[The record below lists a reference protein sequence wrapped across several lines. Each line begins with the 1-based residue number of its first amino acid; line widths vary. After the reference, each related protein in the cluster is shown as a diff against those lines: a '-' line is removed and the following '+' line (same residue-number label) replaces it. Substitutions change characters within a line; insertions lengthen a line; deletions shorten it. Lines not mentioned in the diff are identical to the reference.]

1 MTQKQAIQLFEDRK
15 VRTVWDE
22 RTETWYFSVLDV
34 ISALTDTVNPTD
46 YFKKMR
52 KRDEALASFVG
63 TNCPQIAMRSE
74 TGVMRKTLAGDV
86 KTVLRIIQSIPSQ
99 KAEPFKQWMA
109 QVASDR
115 LDQMSLIGRKGW
127 YSKGCALTWRRQDTR
142 CSRTLFRLAVS
153 ALPTVGT
160 DAGLLPTVQTQGLK
174 RCVNGRTEFMPT
186 VLLPTPH
193 ASDASRGGQ
202 KVTGLYK
209 TRKSGLTYMSLL
221 NDLAV
226 SGLLPTPTANDAKN
240 VTLPASQ
247 GICNGLPK
255 TAMQSDEY
263 RTGTGSR
270 LNPLYVAEMMGFPGN
285 WLVSPFLGGAGK
297 PSKPAVTP

>member
-115 LDQMSLIGRKGW
+115 LD
-127 YSKGCALTWRRQDTR
+127 
-142 CSRTLFRLAVS
+142 CS
-153 ALPTVGT
+153 
-160 DAGLLPTVQTQGLK
+160 
-174 RCVNGRTEFMPT
+174 
-186 VLLPTPH
+186 
-193 ASDASRGGQ
+193 
-202 KVTGLYK
+202 
-209 TRKSGLTYMSLL
+209 
-221 NDLAV
+221 
-226 SGLLPTPTANDAKN
+226 
-240 VTLPASQ
+240 
-247 GICNGLPK
+247 
-255 TAMQSDEY
+255 
-263 RTGTGSR
+263 
-270 LNPLYVAEMMGFPGN
+270 
-285 WLVSPFLGGAGK
+285 
-297 PSKPAVTP
+297 

>member
-99 KAEPFKQWMA
+99 KMLCCGILLMFSLLQ
-109 QVASDR
+109 R
-115 LDQMSLIGRKGW
+115 LKICWGTNWGRNF
-127 YSKGCALTWRRQDTR
+127 A
-142 CSRTLFRLAVS
+142 
-153 ALPTVGT
+153 
-160 DAGLLPTVQTQGLK
+160 
-174 RCVNGRTEFMPT
+174 
-186 VLLPTPH
+186 
-193 ASDASRGGQ
+193 GQ
-202 KVTGLYK
+202 KKKRANIESLFI
-209 TRKSGLTYMSLL
+209 TYRRFRF
-221 NDLAV
+221 
-226 SGLLPTPTANDAKN
+226 
-240 VTLPASQ
+240 
-247 GICNGLPK
+247 PK
-255 TAMQSDEY
+255 I
-263 RTGTGSR
+263 
-270 LNPLYVAEMMGFPGN
+270 
-285 WLVSPFLGGAGK
+285 
-297 PSKPAVTP
+297 

>member
-74 TGVMRKTLAGDV
+74 AGVMRKTLSGDV

-115 LDQMSLIGRKGW
+115 LDQMQDPELSIEQAVADYKRLGYSDTWINQRLKSIEVRKLLTDEWKRGGVDGTQYATLTDIITKEWAGRTTKA
-127 YSKGCALTWRRQDTR
+127 YKRYK
-142 CSRTLFRLAVS
+142 
-153 ALPTVGT
+153 
-160 DAGLLPTVQTQGLK
+160 GLK
-174 RCVNGRTEFMPT
+174 KENLRDNMTNVELLLNSLAEASATELSRNENPIGFKANAN
-186 VLLPTPH
+186 V
-193 ASDASRGGQ
+193 AKRGGTVA
-202 KVTGLYK
+202 KVARQQLESQLGH
-209 TRKSGLTYMSLL
+209 SVVSPL
-221 NDLAV
+221 NARQYL
-226 SGLLPTPTANDAKN
+226 G
-240 VTLPASQ
+240 TLPD
-247 GICNGLPK
+247 NPPPE
-255 TAMQSDEY
+255 TAHLTSAVKS
-263 RTGTGSR
+263 T
-270 LNPLYVAEMMGFPGN
+270 
-285 WLVSPFLGGAGK
+285 K
-297 PSKPAVTP
+297 PITCATSNEEE

>member
-115 LDQMSLIGRKGW
+115 LDQMQDPELSIEQAVADYKRLGYSDTWINQRLKSIEVRKL
-127 YSKGCALTWRRQDTR
+127 LTDEWKRGGVDGTQYA
-142 CSRTLFRLAVS
+142 TL
-153 ALPTVGT
+153 T
-160 DAGLLPTVQTQGLK
+160 DIITKEWA
-174 RCVNGRTEFMPT
+174 GRTTKAYKRYMGVIKENLRDNMT
-186 VLLPTPH
+186 NVELLLNSLAE
-193 ASDASRGGQ
+193 ASATELTRNENPIGFKANANVAKRGGTVA
-202 KVTGLYK
+202 KVARQQLESQLGH
-209 TRKSGLTYMSLL
+209 SVVSPL
-221 NDLAV
+221 NARQYL
-226 SGLLPTPTANDAKN
+226 G
-240 VTLPASQ
+240 TLPD
-247 GICNGLPK
+247 NPPPE
-255 TAMQSDEY
+255 TAHLTSAVKS
-263 RTGTGSR
+263 T
-270 LNPLYVAEMMGFPGN
+270 
-285 WLVSPFLGGAGK
+285 K
-297 PSKPAVTP
+297 PITCATSNEEE

>member
-115 LDQMSLIGRKGW
+115 LDQMQDPELSIEQAVADYKRLGYSDTWINQRLKSIEVRKLLTDEWKRGGVDGTQYATLTDIITKEWAGRTTKA
-127 YSKGCALTWRRQDTR
+127 YKRYK
-142 CSRTLFRLAVS
+142 
-153 ALPTVGT
+153 
-160 DAGLLPTVQTQGLK
+160 GLK
-174 RCVNGRTEFMPT
+174 KENLRDNMTNVELLLNSLAEASATELSRNENPIGFKANAN
-186 VLLPTPH
+186 V
-193 ASDASRGGQ
+193 AKRGGTVA
-202 KVTGLYK
+202 KVARQQLESQLGH
-209 TRKSGLTYMSLL
+209 SVVSPL
-221 NDLAV
+221 NARQYL
-226 SGLLPTPTANDAKN
+226 G
-240 VTLPASQ
+240 TLPD
-247 GICNGLPK
+247 NPPPE
-255 TAMQSDEY
+255 TAHLTSAVKS
-263 RTGTGSR
+263 T
-270 LNPLYVAEMMGFPGN
+270 
-285 WLVSPFLGGAGK
+285 K
-297 PSKPAVTP
+297 PIHATPQTRRNK

>member
-115 LDQMSLIGRKGW
+115 LDQMQDPELSIEQAVADYKRLGYSDTWINQRLKSIEVHKLLTDEWKRGGVDGTQYATLTDIITKEWAGRTTKA
-127 YSKGCALTWRRQDTR
+127 YKRYK
-142 CSRTLFRLAVS
+142 
-153 ALPTVGT
+153 
-160 DAGLLPTVQTQGLK
+160 GLK
-174 RCVNGRTEFMPT
+174 KENLRDNMTNVELLLNSLAEASATELSRNENPIGFKANAN
-186 VLLPTPH
+186 V
-193 ASDASRGGQ
+193 AKRGGTVA
-202 KVTGLYK
+202 KVARQQLESQLGH
-209 TRKSGLTYMSLL
+209 SVVSPL
-221 NDLAV
+221 NARQYL
-226 SGLLPTPTANDAKN
+226 G
-240 VTLPASQ
+240 TLPD
-247 GICNGLPK
+247 NPPPE
-255 TAMQSDEY
+255 TAHLTSAVKS
-263 RTGTGSR
+263 T
-270 LNPLYVAEMMGFPGN
+270 
-285 WLVSPFLGGAGK
+285 K
-297 PSKPAVTP
+297 PITCDTSNEEE

>member
-115 LDQMSLIGRKGW
+115 LDQMQDPELSIEQAVADYKRLGYSDTWINQRLKSIEVRKL
-127 YSKGCALTWRRQDTR
+127 LTDEW
-142 CSRTLFRLAVS
+142 
-153 ALPTVGT
+153 
-160 DAGLLPTVQTQGLK
+160 K
-174 RCVNGRTEFMPT
+174 
-186 VLLPTPH
+186 
-193 ASDASRGGQ
+193 RGGVDGTQ
-202 KVTGLYK
+202 YAT
-209 TRKSGLTYMSLL
+209 LTDIITKEWAGHLRSTNHQDFARRPPRTTFRAYR
-221 NDLAV
+221 
-226 SGLLPTPTANDAKN
+226 GILPLVGN
-240 VTLPASQ
+240 V
-247 GICNGLPK
+247 
-255 TAMQSDEY
+255 
-263 RTGTGSR
+263 
-270 LNPLYVAEMMGFPGN
+270 GN
-285 WLVSPFLGGAGK
+285 FRSSIELFGNIVQPVFLCDMENALFQF
-297 PSKPAVTP
+297 VRVRQ

>member
-115 LDQMSLIGRKGW
+115 LDQMQDPELSIEQAVADYKRLGYSDTWINQRLKSIEVRKLLTDEWKRGGVDGTQYATLTDIITKEWAGRTTKA
-127 YSKGCALTWRRQDTR
+127 YKRYK
-142 CSRTLFRLAVS
+142 
-153 ALPTVGT
+153 
-160 DAGLLPTVQTQGLK
+160 GLK
-174 RCVNGRTEFMPT
+174 KENLRDNMTNVELLLNSLAEASATELSRNENPIGFKANAN
-186 VLLPTPH
+186 V
-193 ASDASRGGQ
+193 AKRGGTVA
-202 KVTGLYK
+202 KVARQQLESQLGH
-209 TRKSGLTYMSLL
+209 SVVSPL
-221 NDLAV
+221 NARQYL
-226 SGLLPTPTANDAKN
+226 G
-240 VTLPASQ
+240 TLPD
-247 GICNGLPK
+247 NPPPE
-255 TAMQSDEY
+255 TAHLTSAVKS
-263 RTGTGSR
+263 T
-270 LNPLYVAEMMGFPGN
+270 
-285 WLVSPFLGGAGK
+285 K
-297 PSKPAVTP
+297 PITCATSNEEE

>member
-115 LDQMSLIGRKGW
+115 LDQMQDPELSIEQAVADYKRLGYSDTWINQRLKVSKSVNFSLTSGNAG
-127 YSKGCALTWRRQDTR
+127 ALMERNMPPL
-142 CSRTLFRLAVS
+142 RTLSRRSGPDVPRK
-153 ALPTVGT
+153 PT
-160 DAGLLPTVQTQGLK
+160 
-174 RCVNGRTEFMPT
+174 
-186 VLLPTPH
+186 
-193 ASDASRGGQ
+193 
-202 KVTGLYK
+202 
-209 TRKSGLTYMSLL
+209 
-221 NDLAV
+221 
-226 SGLLPTPTANDAKN
+226 N
-240 VTLPASQ
+240 VTR
-247 GICNGLPK
+247 G
-255 TAMQSDEY
+255 
-263 RTGTGSR
+263 
-270 LNPLYVAEMMGFPGN
+270 
-285 WLVSPFLGGAGK
+285 
-297 PSKPAVTP
+297 